1 MSAMSNLAVE
11 IDGMLVEGY
20 LPVTIA
26 RLLDVPIN
34 WVYEVADPSEDPVN
48 QENEDCSLLQQLTV
62 DTIFVFCYNRSLVS

>member
-1 MSAMSNLAVE
+1 MSAMSNVAVE

-34 WVYEVADPSEDPVN
+34 WVYEVADPSEDIVN
-48 QENEDCSLLQQLTV
+48 QDQEDCSPFATV
-62 DTIFVFCYNRSLVS
+62 NS

>member
-1 MSAMSNLAVE
+1 MCIVVKKELVMSAMSNLAVE

-48 QENEDCSLLQQLTV
+48 QEDEECSPFA
-62 DTIFVFCYNRSLVS
+62 TINS

>member
-1 MSAMSNLAVE
+1 MCIVVKKELVMSAMSNLAVE

-34 WVYEVADPSEDPVN
+34 WVYEVADPSEDSVN
-48 QENEDCSLLQQLTV
+48 QENEDCSPFATV
-62 DTIFVFCYNRSLVS
+62 NS

>member
-34 WVYEVADPSEDPVN
+34 WVYEVADPSGNPVN
-48 QENEDCSLLQQLTV
+48 QDHEDCSPFATV
-62 DTIFVFCYNRSLVS
+62 NS

>member
-1 MSAMSNLAVE
+1 MRIVVKKELVMSAMSNLAVE

-34 WVYEVADPSEDPVN
+34 WVYEVADPSENPVN
-48 QENEDCSLLQQLTV
+48 QEDEECSPFA
-62 DTIFVFCYNRSLVS
+62 TINS

>member
-1 MSAMSNLAVE
+1 MSNLAVE

-34 WVYEVADPSEDPVN
+34 WVYEVADPSEN
-48 QENEDCSLLQQLTV
+48 LEDEECSPFA
-62 DTIFVFCYNRSLVS
+62 TINS

>member
-1 MSAMSNLAVE
+1 MFIVVKKELVMSAMSNLAVE

-48 QENEDCSLLQQLTV
+48 QEQEDCSPFATV
-62 DTIFVFCYNRSLVS
+62 NS

>member
-34 WVYEVADPSEDPVN
+34 WVYEVADPSEDLAN
-48 QENEDCSLLQQLTV
+48 LEDEECSPFA
-62 DTIFVFCYNRSLVS
+62 TINS

>member
-34 WVYEVADPSEDPVN
+34 WVYEVADPSEVPVN
-48 QENEDCSLLQQLTV
+48 LENEDCSPFATV
-62 DTIFVFCYNRSLVS
+62 NS

>member
-34 WVYEVADPSEDPVN
+34 WVYEVADPSEDSVN
-48 QENEDCSLLQQLTV
+48 QDQEDCSPFAIV
-62 DTIFVFCYNRSLVS
+62 NS

>member
-1 MSAMSNLAVE
+1 MSVMSNLAVE

-34 WVYEVADPSEDPVN
+34 WVYEVADPSEDSVN
-48 QENEDCSLLQQLTV
+48 QDQEDCSPFATV
-62 DTIFVFCYNRSLVS
+62 NS

>member
-1 MSAMSNLAVE
+1 MCIVVKKELVMSAMSNLAVE

-34 WVYEVADPSEDPVN
+34 WVYEVADPSENPVN
-48 QENEDCSLLQQLTV
+48 QEDEECSPFA
-62 DTIFVFCYNRSLVS
+62 TINS

>member
-1 MSAMSNLAVE
+1 MSSMSNLAVE

-34 WVYEVADPSEDPVN
+34 WVYEVADPSEIHVA
-48 QENEDCSLLQQLTV
+48 QSNEDCSPFATV
-62 DTIFVFCYNRSLVS
+62 NS

>member
-11 IDGMLVEGY
+11 IDSMLVEGY

-34 WVYEVADPSEDPVN
+34 WVYEVADPSENSVN
-48 QENEDCSLLQQLTV
+48 LEDEECSPFA
-62 DTIFVFCYNRSLVS
+62 TINS

>member
-11 IDGMLVEGY
+11 IDGKLVEGY

-34 WVYEVADPSEDPVN
+34 WVYEVADPSEDSVN
-48 QENEDCSLLQQLTV
+48 QDQEDCSPFATV
-62 DTIFVFCYNRSLVS
+62 NS

>member
-34 WVYEVADPSEDPVN
+34 WVYEVADPSDNGVN
-48 QENEDCSLLQQLTV
+48 QEHEDCSPFATV
-62 DTIFVFCYNRSLVS
+62 NS

>member
-1 MSAMSNLAVE
+1 MRIVVKKELVMSAMSNLAVE

-34 WVYEVADPSEDPVN
+34 WVYEVADPSENSVN
-48 QENEDCSLLQQLTV
+48 QEDEECSPFA
-62 DTIFVFCYNRSLVS
+62 TINS

>member
-1 MSAMSNLAVE
+1 MSVMNNLAVE

-34 WVYEVADPSEDPVN
+34 WVYEVADPSEGPVN
-48 QENEDCSLLQQLTV
+48 QEQDDCSPFATV
-62 DTIFVFCYNRSLVS
+62 NS

>member
-11 IDGMLVEGY
+11 IDGMLVDGY

-34 WVYEVADPSEDPVN
+34 WVYEVADPSENPVN
-48 QENEDCSLLQQLTV
+48 QEDEECSPFA
-62 DTIFVFCYNRSLVS
+62 TINS

>member
-34 WVYEVADPSEDPVN
+34 WVYEVADPSDSDVN
-48 QENEDCSLLQQLTV
+48 KTEEECSPFATV
-62 DTIFVFCYNRSLVS
+62 NS

>member
-11 IDGMLVEGY
+11 IDGMLVEVY

-34 WVYEVADPSEDPVN
+34 WVYEVADPSEDSVN
-48 QENEDCSLLQQLTV
+48 QDQEDCSPFATV
-62 DTIFVFCYNRSLVS
+62 NS

>member
-1 MSAMSNLAVE
+1 MVVKKELVMSVMSNLAVE

-48 QENEDCSLLQQLTV
+48 QDQEDCSPFATV
-62 DTIFVFCYNRSLVS
+62 NS